1 MAFTP
6 TPHPVLV
13 VPSKARMQ
21 EFADRGDEG
30 LDELARALEQREQLI
45 QLEKEDPYRYGFEPA
60 NWKDADEL
68 WKGCGELLIQGGN
81 RAGKSEFAAKR
92 IVQIMTAKKGAK
104 VWVLGMTAQSSIR
117 DQQQLVYKYI
127 PTEWKNI
134 KKGRVQNVSFSQ
146 KNGFT
151 ENTFVLPNGSQCWFM
166 NYSQEMR
173 VIEGG
178 EVDMIWCDELVPLPW
193 IETLRFR
200 LVTRAASHDLSGKL
214 LITFTPVE
222 GYTPTV
228 KEYISGYR
236 VLEARPSPLLPGT
249 VNVPGCPTGTMPYT
263 AQCRR
268 PAARLMWFFTD
279 MNPYNPYEEMK
290 KTLNGENSIQ
300 IKLRAYGY
308 AENLA
313 GSQFPKFCE
322 AHTLDADK
330 IPEKGTNYMAVDPA
344 WNRNWFVLWLRVDDR
359 GRKYIY
365 REWPNLDEYGE
376 WAVPGDKSDGSP
388 GPAQS
393 VGAGRGLP
401 EVKEIIADLEQG
413 ENIEVRYIDP
423 RAGASQAAGREGG
436 TSIIDLLGEGE
447 DPMYFEQAAGISVAN
462 GLTVVNDWLNYD
474 QNDPVTA
481 VNEPSLYI
489 SKQCGNLIYSLQ
501 EWTGRDGEKG
511 ASKDCIDTLRYL
523 AVMDPIFVNDKT
535 FAGSAVGTY

>member
-13 VPSKARMQ
+13 VPSQDKIRSFV
-21 EFADRGDEG
+21 ERGEEG
-30 LDELARALEQREQLI
+30 TAELARILEQREELI
-45 QLEKEDPYRYGFEPA
+45 RLEKEDPYRYGYEPPH
-60 NWKDADEL
+60 WKDADEL

-92 IVQIMTAKKGAK
+92 IVQMMTAKKGAK

-127 PTEWKNI
+127 PAEWKNI
-134 KKGRVQNVSFSQ
+134 KKGKVQNVSFSQ

-151 ENTFVLPNGSQCWFM
+151 ENTFILPNGSQCWFM

-178 EVDMIWCDELVPLPW
+178 EVDMIWCDELVPLTW

-200 LVTRAASHDLSGKL
+200 LVTRASSHELSGRL
-214 LITFTPVE
+214 LLTFTPVD

-228 KEYISGYR
+228 KEYLSGFR
-236 VLEARPSPLLPGT
+236 VLETRPSPLLPDT
-249 VNVPGCPTGTMPYT
+249 VNVPGCPAGTMPYT
-263 AQCRR
+263 AQCRKPNSR
-268 PAARLMWFFTD
+268 AMWFYTD

-290 KTLNGENSIQ
+290 KTLKGENSIQ
-300 IKLRAYGY
+300 IKLRAYGF
-308 AENLA
+308 AENLS
-313 GSQFPKFCE
+313 GNQFPKFCDSHILE
-322 AHTLDADK
+322 ADK
-330 IPEKGTNYMAVDPA
+330 IPEHGTNYMAVDPA
-344 WNRNWFVLWLRVDDR
+344 WNRNWFCLWIRVDDR
-359 GRKYIY
+359 GRKFVY
-365 REWPNLDEYGE
+365 REWPNRHDYGE
-376 WAVPGDKSDGSP
+376 WAVPGEKMDGSP

-401 EVKEIIADLEQG
+401 EVKEIIAELENG
-413 ENIEVRYIDP
+413 EDIEARYIDP

-462 GLTVVNDWLNYD
+462 GLTIVNDWLNFN
-474 QNDPVTA
+474 QSEPVTA
-481 VNEPSLYI
+481 VNEPNLYV
-489 SKQCGNLIYSLQ
+489 SEECGNLIYSLQ
-501 EWTGRDGEKG
+501 EWTGKDGEKG
-511 ASKDCIDTLRYL
+511 ASKDPIDTLRYL
-523 AVMDPIFVNDKT
+523 AVMEPIHVTELT
-535 FAGSAVGTY
+535 FAASGGGGY

>member
-1 MAFTP
+1 
-6 TPHPVLV
+6 
-13 VPSKARMQ
+13 MQ
-21 EFADRGDEG
+21 EFADRGEEG

-45 QLEKEDPYRYGFEPA
+45 SLEKEDPYRYGFEPN

-81 RAGKSEFAAKR
+81 RAGKSEFAARR
-92 IVQIMTAKKGAK
+92 IVQMMTAKKGAK

-200 LVTRAASHDLSGKL
+200 LVTRASSHDLSGRL
-214 LITFTPVE
+214 LITFTPVD

-228 KEYISGYR
+228 KEYLSGYR
-236 VLEARPSPLLPGT
+236 VLETRPSPLLPDT
-249 VNVPGCPTGTMPYT
+249 VNVPGCPAGTMPYT

-268 PAARLMWFFTD
+268 AAARLMWFFTD

-290 KTLNGENSIQ
+290 KTLNGENSVQ

-313 GSQFPKFCE
+313 GNQFPKFCE
-322 AHTLDADK
+322 SHIIDPDFV
-330 IPEKGTNYMAVDPA
+330 PREGTNYMAVDPA
-344 WNRNWFVLWLRVDDR
+344 WNRNWFCLWIRVDDM
-359 GRKYIY
+359 GRKYVY

-376 WAVPGDKSDGSP
+376 WAVASDKADGAP

-393 VGAGRGLP
+393 VGAGRWLP
-401 EVKEIIADLEQG
+401 EVKEIIGDLEQG
-413 ENIEVRYIDP
+413 EDIEVRYSDP

-436 TSIIDLLGEGE
+436 TSIIDLLGEGD
-447 DPMYFEQAAGISVAN
+447 DPMWFEPAAGISVAN
-462 GLTVVNDWLNYD
+462 GLTIVNDWLNYD
-474 QNDPVTA
+474 QNEPITA
-481 VNEPSLYI
+481 VNEPMLYI
-489 SKQCGNLIYSLQ
+489 SRDCGNLIYSLQ

-523 AVMDPIFVNDKT
+523 AVMEPMFVDDKT
-535 FAGSAVGTY
+535 FAGTEVGTY